1 MVTMLVHILNMD
13 PVKLDVD
20 EMPKLGDNMIIGKNP
35 RDRTDR
41 EVSWIEDGVTTILL
55 PMWRVSFAE
64 VLPTSEEA
72 EEFPLPFR
80 ND

>member
-1 MVTMLVHILNMD
+1 MLTLLVHINNAE
-13 PVKLDVD
+13 PIKLEV
-20 EMPKLGDNMIIGKNP
+20 EELPAAGDTVIIGKNP
-35 RDRTDR
+35 RDKADR
-41 EVSWIEDGVTTILL
+41 EVEWIEDGVTTLVL